1 MDPSRQERLRRQARR
16 APIVP
21 LAHQLSIIFQVH
33 PDIEASLDERT
44 LGRADIPAGLQR
56 LRAILRHSTAHVM
69 AAAVLDLF
77 PGTVIGIG
85 PATDEGFYYDFGFKE
100 RLLPEQL
107 PKIEARMREIIKA
120 APPFTK
126 EELPRTDA
134 VALFERL
141 HQPLKVELIADKVI
155 DATAR
160 IYRTGDFVDLCLG
173 PHVANAG
180 LLGAFRLLSIAGAYW
195 KGSEKN
201 QQLTRIYG
209 TAFPTQEQLDTHLK
223 MLEDAAKRDHRK
235 LGKELDLFLIDEM
248 VGRGLPL
255 LTPKGATIRRQM
267 EEFILR
273 LERRQGYE
281 HVKTPDIARLDI
293 YKISGHFERYRDS
306 MYAPSEMEEEQWQLR
321 PMNCPHHIR
330 VFQRKAYSF
339 RELPVRIAELGTVYR
354 YEKSGE
360 VSGLIR
366 VRAFTINDAHIF
378 CRPDQLNDEFE
389 RVIELILQVYR
400 AFGIT
405 DFYFRLSLRDDS
417 SNKWMGD
424 PAVWQ
429 RAQDAARE
437 ALRASGHPFV
447 EATGEAAFYGPKLDV
462 QIKDAIGREFSLSTN
477 QIDFLMPERFGLEY
491 VTSTQEMERP
501 VMIHRAP
508 IGSMERFMAYV
519 IERYAGAFPVWL
531 APVQVVFIPIAD
543 RHVEAVAKLAD
554 RFRQRDLRVEVDGR
568 SERMQAKIRD
578 AQLQKVPY
586 MAVVG
591 DKELEAGTLNIRR
604 REGGDQVAL
613 GVEDF
618 LRQLEDESRLP
629 L

>member
-1 MDPSRQERLRRQARR
+1 MSVDLE
-16 APIVP
+16 
-21 LAHQLSIIFQVH
+21 
-33 PDIEASLDERT
+33 T
-44 LGRADIPAGLQR
+44 
-56 LRAILRHSTAHVM
+56 LRHSTAHVM

-100 RLLPEQL
+100 RLLPEHL
-107 PKIEARMREIIKA
+107 PKIEARMREIIRA
-120 APPFTK
+120 APPFVK
-126 EELPRTDA
+126 EELPRTEA
-134 VALFERL
+134 IALFENL
-141 HQPLKVELIADKVI
+141 HQPLKVELIGDKVT
-155 DATAR
+155 DTTAR
-160 IYRTGDFVDLCLG
+160 IYRTGNFVDLCLG
-173 PHVANAG
+173 PHVSDAG
-180 LLGAFRLLSIAGAYW
+180 RLGAFRLLSIAGAYW

-209 TAFPTQEQLDTHLK
+209 TAFPTEAELEQHLK
-223 MLEDAAKRDHRK
+223 MLEEAARRDHRK
-235 LGKELDLFLIDEM
+235 LGKELDLFVIDEM

-281 HVKTPDIARLDI
+281 HVKTSDIARLEM
-293 YKISGHFERYRDS
+293 YKISGHFDRYREA
-306 MYAPSEMEEEQWQLR
+306 MYAPSEMEDEQWQLR

-339 RELPVRIAELGTVYR
+339 RDLPTRIAELGTVYR

-378 CRPDQLNDEFE
+378 CRPDQLTEEFE

-400 AFGIT
+400 AFEIK
-405 DFYFRLSLRDDS
+405 DFYFRLSLRDEVS
-417 SNKWMGD
+417 SKWMGD
-424 PAVWQ
+424 PAVWE
-429 RAQDAARE
+429 RAQNAARA
-437 ALRASGHPFV
+437 ALKESGHRFV
-447 EATGEAAFYGPKLDV
+447 EAPGEAAFYGPKLDV

-491 VTSTQEMERP
+491 VTSSQAMERP

-508 IGSMERFMAYV
+508 IGSMERFMAYL
-519 IERYAGAFPVWL
+519 IEHYAGAFPVWL
-531 APVQVVFIPIAD
+531 APVQLSFIPIAD
-543 RHVEAVAKLAD
+543 RHLEPVSKLAD
-554 RFRQRDLRVEVDGR
+554 RFRQRDLRVEVDAR

-591 DKELEAGTLNIRR
+591 DKELDAGTLNIRR
-604 REGGDQVAL
+604 REGGDQVAI
-613 GVEDF
+613 GIDEF
-618 LRQLEDESRLP
+618 LRRLEEEASLP

>member
-1 MDPSRQERLRRQARR
+1 MSEDLE
-16 APIVP
+16 
-21 LAHQLSIIFQVH
+21 
-33 PDIEASLDERT
+33 T
-44 LGRADIPAGLQR
+44 
-56 LRAILRHSTAHVM
+56 LRHSTAHVM

-85 PATDEGFYYDFGFKE
+85 PATDEGFYYDFGFQD

-107 PKIEARMREIIKA
+107 PRIEARMHEIVKA
-120 APPFTK
+120 ETPFIK
-126 EELPRTDA
+126 EEVPRADA

-141 HQPLKVELIADKVI
+141 HQPLKVELIEEKV
-155 DATAR
+155 TEPNAR
-160 IYRTGDFVDLCLG
+160 LYRTGDFVDLCLG

-180 LLGAFRLLSIAGAYW
+180 KLGAFRLLSIAGAYW

-209 TAFPTQEQLDTHLK
+209 TAFPTQAELESHLK
-223 MLEDAAKRDHRK
+223 MLEEAAKRDHRK
-235 LGKELDLFLIDEM
+235 LGKDLDLFLIDEM

-255 LTPKGATIRRQM
+255 LTPKGAAIRHQM

-281 HVKTPDIARLDI
+281 HVKTPDIARLEL
-293 YKISGHFERYRDS
+293 YKVSGHLERYRDS
-306 MYAPSEMEEEQWQLR
+306 MYAPSEIEDEEWQLR

-330 VFQRKAYSF
+330 LFQRKPLSF
-339 RELPVRIAELGTVYR
+339 RDLPVRIAELGTVYR

-378 CRPDQLNDEFE
+378 CRPDQLNVEFE
-389 RVIELILQVYR
+389 RVIQLILQVYR

-405 DFYFRLSLRDDS
+405 DFYFRLSLRDEV

-447 EATGEAAFYGPKLDV
+447 EAPGEAAFYGPKLDV

-477 QIDFLMPERFGLEY
+477 QIDFLLPERFGLEY
-491 VTSTQEMERP
+491 VTSEQTMERP
-501 VMIHRAP
+501 VMLHRAP
-508 IGSMERFMAYV
+508 IGSMERFMAYL
-519 IERYAGAFPVWL
+519 IEHYGGAFPVWL
-531 APVQVVFIPIAD
+531 APVQLVFIPIAD
-543 RHVEAVAKLAD
+543 RHLEAVTKLAE
-554 RFRQRDLRVEVDGR
+554 RFRNRDLRVEVDGR
-568 SERMQAKIRD
+568 AERMQAKIRN

-604 REGGDQVAL
+604 REGGDQVSL
-613 GVEDF
+613 TVDQF
-618 LRQLEDESRLP
+618 LAQLEDESKLP

>member
-1 MDPSRQERLRRQARR
+1 MSDDLE
-16 APIVP
+16 
-21 LAHQLSIIFQVH
+21 
-33 PDIEASLDERT
+33 T
-44 LGRADIPAGLQR
+44 
-56 LRAILRHSTAHVM
+56 LRHSTAHVM

-85 PATDEGFYYDFGFKE
+85 PATDEGFYYDFAFQD
-100 RLLPEQL
+100 RLLPEAL
-107 PKIEARMREIIKA
+107 PKIEARMHEIVKA
-120 APPFTK
+120 ATPFVK
-126 EELPRTDA
+126 EEVPRAEA

-141 HQPLKVELIADKVI
+141 HQPLKVELIEEKVTEP
-155 DATAR
+155 TAR
-160 IYRTGDFVDLCLG
+160 LYRTGDFVDLCLG

-180 LLGAFRLLSIAGAYW
+180 KLGAFRLLSIAGAYW

-209 TAFPTQEQLDTHLK
+209 TAFPTQAELDAHLK
-223 MLEDAAKRDHRK
+223 MLEEAAKRDHRK
-235 LGKELDLFLIDEM
+235 LGKELDLFLVDEM

-255 LTPKGATIRRQM
+255 LTPKGAAIRHQM
-267 EEFILR
+267 EEYILR

-281 HVKTPDIARLDI
+281 HVKTPDIARLEL
-293 YKISGHFERYRDS
+293 YKVSGHLERYHDS
-306 MYAPSEMEEEQWQLR
+306 MYAPSEMEDEEWQLR

-330 VFQRKAYSF
+330 VFQRKPSSF
-339 RELPVRIAELGTVYR
+339 RDLPVRIAELGTVYR

-378 CRPDQLNDEFE
+378 CRPDQLNAEFE
-389 RVIELILQVYR
+389 RVIQLILEVYR
-400 AFGIT
+400 VFGIK
-405 DFYFRLSLRDDS
+405 DFYFRLSLRDEV

-424 PAVWQ
+424 PAIWQ

-447 EATGEAAFYGPKLDV
+447 EAPGEAAFYGPKLDV

-477 QIDFLMPERFGLEY
+477 QIDFLLPERFGLEY
-491 VTSTQEMERP
+491 VTSEQTMARP
-501 VMIHRAP
+501 VMLHRAP
-508 IGSMERFMAYV
+508 IGSMERFMAYL
-519 IERYAGAFPVWL
+519 IEHYGGAFPVWL

-543 RHVEAVAKLAD
+543 RHLEAVTKLAE
-554 RFRQRDLRVEVDGR
+554 RFRDRDLRVEVDGKA
-568 SERMQAKIRD
+568 ERMQAKIRN

-591 DKELEAGTLNIRR
+591 DKELEGGTLNIRR
-604 REGGDQVAL
+604 REGGDQVSL
-613 GVEDF
+613 PTDQF
-618 LRQLEDESRLP
+618 LAQLEDESRLP

>member
-1 MDPSRQERLRRQARR
+1 MSEDLE
-16 APIVP
+16 
-21 LAHQLSIIFQVH
+21 
-33 PDIEASLDERT
+33 T
-44 LGRADIPAGLQR
+44 
-56 LRAILRHSTAHVM
+56 LRHSTAHVM

-77 PGTVIGIG
+77 PGTLIGIG
-85 PATDEGFYYDFGFKE
+85 PATDEGFYYDFGFQD
-100 RLLPEQL
+100 RLLPEHL
-107 PKIEARMREIIKA
+107 PKIEARMREIVKA
-120 APPFTK
+120 GTPFTK
-126 EELPRTDA
+126 EELPKAEA

-141 HQPLKVELIADKVI
+141 HQPLKVELIGDKVI
-155 DATAR
+155 EPTAR
-160 IYRTGDFVDLCLG
+160 LYRTGDFVDLCLG
-173 PHVANAG
+173 PHVASAAE
-180 LLGAFRLLSIAGAYW
+180 LGAFRLLSIAGAYW

-209 TAFPTQEQLDTHLK
+209 TAFPTQAELDDHLK
-223 MLEDAAKRDHRK
+223 MLEEAAKRDHRK
-235 LGKELDLFLIDEM
+235 LGKELDLFVIDEM

-255 LTPKGATIRRQM
+255 LTPKGAAIRQRM

-281 HVKTPDIARLDI
+281 HVKTPDIARLEL
-293 YKISGHFERYRDS
+293 YKVSGHLERYRES
-306 MYAPSEMEEEQWQLR
+306 MYAPSEMEDEQWQLR

-330 VFQRKAYSF
+330 LFQRKAYSF
-339 RELPVRIAELGTVYR
+339 RDLPVRIAELGTVYR

-366 VRAFTINDAHIF
+366 VRSFTINDAHIF
-378 CRPDQLNDEFE
+378 CRPDQLDEEFE
-389 RVIELILQVYR
+389 RVVQLILQVYR

-405 DFYFRLSLRDDS
+405 DFHFRLSLRDDV

-424 PAVWQ
+424 PAVWE
-429 RAQDAARE
+429 RAQDAGRR
-437 ALRASGHPFV
+437 ALRAAGHPFV
-447 EATGEAAFYGPKLDV
+447 EAPGDAAFYGPKLDV

-477 QIDFLMPERFGLEY
+477 QIDFLLPERFGLEY
-491 VTSTQEMERP
+491 VTSEQTMERP
-501 VMIHRAP
+501 VMLHRAP
-508 IGSMERFMAYV
+508 IGSMERFMAYL
-519 IERYAGAFPVWL
+519 IEHYGGAFPVWL

-543 RHVEAVAKLAD
+543 RHLEAVAKLAD
-554 RFRQRDLRVEVDGR
+554 RFRDRDLRVEVDGR
-568 SERMQAKIRD
+568 AERMQAKIRN

-604 REGGDQVAL
+604 REGGDQVS
-613 GVEDF
+613 VSVDQF

>member
-1 MDPSRQERLRRQARR
+1 MSDDLE
-16 APIVP
+16 
-21 LAHQLSIIFQVH
+21 
-33 PDIEASLDERT
+33 T
-44 LGRADIPAGLQR
+44 
-56 LRAILRHSTAHVM
+56 LRHSTAHVM

-85 PATDEGFYYDFGFKE
+85 PATDEGFYYDFAFQD
-100 RLLPEQL
+100 RLLPEAL
-107 PKIEARMREIIKA
+107 PKIEARMHEIVKA
-120 APPFTK
+120 ATPFVK
-126 EELPRTDA
+126 EEVPRTEA

-141 HQPLKVELIADKVI
+141 HQPLKVELIEEKVTEP
-155 DATAR
+155 TAR
-160 IYRTGDFVDLCLG
+160 LYRTGDFVDLCLG
-173 PHVANAG
+173 PHVPNAG
-180 LLGAFRLLSIAGAYW
+180 KLGAFRLLSIAGAYW

-209 TAFPTQEQLDTHLK
+209 TAFPTQAELDAHLT
-223 MLEDAAKRDHRK
+223 MLEEAAKRDHRK
-235 LGKELDLFLIDEM
+235 LGKELDLFLVDEM

-255 LTPKGATIRRQM
+255 LTPKGAAIRHQL

-281 HVKTPDIARLDI
+281 HVKTPDIARLEL
-293 YKISGHFERYRDS
+293 YKVSGHLERYHDS
-306 MYAPSEMEEEQWQLR
+306 MYAPSKMEDEEWQLR

-330 VFQRKAYSF
+330 VFQRKPSSF
-339 RELPVRIAELGTVYR
+339 RDLPVRIAELGTVYR

-378 CRPDQLNDEFE
+378 CRPDQLNVEFE
-389 RVIELILQVYR
+389 RVIQLILQVYR
-400 AFGIT
+400 AFGIK
-405 DFYFRLSLRDDS
+405 DFYFRLSLRDEV

-424 PAVWQ
+424 PAIWQ

-447 EATGEAAFYGPKLDV
+447 EAPGEAAFYGPKLDV

-477 QIDFLMPERFGLEY
+477 QIDFLLPERFGLEY
-491 VTSTQEMERP
+491 VTSEQTMARP
-501 VMIHRAP
+501 VMLHRAP
-508 IGSMERFMAYV
+508 IGSMERFMAYL
-519 IERYAGAFPVWL
+519 IEHYGGAFPVWL

-543 RHVEAVAKLAD
+543 RHLEAVTRLAE
-554 RFRQRDLRVEVDGR
+554 RFRDRDLRVEVDAKP
-568 SERMQAKIRD
+568 ERMQAKIRN

-591 DKELEAGTLNIRR
+591 DKELEGGTLNIRR
-604 REGGDQVAL
+604 REGGDQVS
-613 GVEDF
+613 VTVDQF
-618 LRQLEDESRLP
+618 LAQLEREAQLP

>member
-1 MDPSRQERLRRQARR
+1 
-16 APIVP
+16 
-21 LAHQLSIIFQVH
+21 
-33 PDIEASLDERT
+33 
-44 LGRADIPAGLQR
+44 
-56 LRAILRHSTAHVM
+56 
-69 AAAVLDLF
+69 
-77 PGTVIGIG
+77 
-85 PATDEGFYYDFGFKE
+85 
-100 RLLPEQL
+100 
-107 PKIEARMREIIKA
+107 
-120 APPFTK
+120 
-126 EELPRTDA
+126 
-134 VALFERL
+134 L
-141 HQPLKVELIADKVI
+141 HQPLKVELINDKVT

-160 IYRTGDFVDLCLG
+160 LYRTGDFVDLCLG

-180 LLGAFRLLSIAGAYW
+180 QLGAFRLLSIAGAYW

-209 TAFPTQEQLDTHLK
+209 TAFPTEQELDAHLT
-223 MLEDAAKRDHRK
+223 MLEEAAKRDHRK

-255 LTPKGATIRRQM
+255 LTPKGATVRRQL

-281 HVKTPDIARLDI
+281 HVKTPDIARLEI
-293 YKISGHFERYRDS
+293 YKTSGHYERYHDS
-306 MYAPSEMEEEQWQLR
+306 MYPASEVEGEEWQLR

-330 VFQRKAYSF
+330 VFQRRAYSF
-339 RELPVRIAELGTVYR
+339 RDLPARIAELGTVYR

-378 CRPDQLNDEFE
+378 CRPDQLNEEFE
-389 RVIELILQVYR
+389 RVIQLIFQVYR

-405 DFYFRLSLRDDS
+405 DFYFRLSLRDETS
-417 SNKWMGD
+417 GKWMGD
-424 PAVWQ
+424 PDVWH

-447 EATGEAAFYGPKLDV
+447 EAPGEAAFYGPKLDV
-462 QIKDAIGREFSLSTN
+462 QIKDAIGREFTLSTN

-491 VTSTQEMERP
+491 VTSDQRMERP

-508 IGSMERFMAYV
+508 IGSMERFMAYL
-519 IERYAGAFPVWL
+519 IEHYGGAFPVWL

-543 RHVEAVAKLAD
+543 RHLEAVAALAD
-554 RFRQRDLRVEVDGR
+554 RFRQRDLRVEVDAR
-568 SERMQAKIRD
+568 SERMQAKIRG

-604 REGGDQVAL
+604 REGGDQVSV
-613 GVEDF
+613 GVDAF
-618 LRQLEDESRLP
+618 LYQLEEESRLP
-629 L
+629 ID

>member
-1 MDPSRQERLRRQARR
+1 MSDDLE
-16 APIVP
+16 
-21 LAHQLSIIFQVH
+21 
-33 PDIEASLDERT
+33 T
-44 LGRADIPAGLQR
+44 
-56 LRAILRHSTAHVM
+56 LRHSTAHVM

-85 PATDEGFYYDFGFKE
+85 PATDEGFYYDFAFQD
-100 RLLPEQL
+100 RLLPEAL
-107 PKIEARMREIIKA
+107 PKIEARMHEIVKA
-120 APPFTK
+120 ATPFVK
-126 EELPRTDA
+126 QEVPRTEA

-141 HQPLKVELIADKVI
+141 HQPLKVELIEEKVTEP
-155 DATAR
+155 TAR
-160 IYRTGDFVDLCLG
+160 LYRTGDFVDLCLG
-173 PHVANAG
+173 PHVPNAG
-180 LLGAFRLLSIAGAYW
+180 KLGAFRLLSIAGAYW

-209 TAFPTQEQLDTHLK
+209 TAFPTQAELDAHLT
-223 MLEDAAKRDHRK
+223 MLEEAAKRDHRK
-235 LGKELDLFLIDEM
+235 LGKELDLFLVDEM

-255 LTPKGATIRRQM
+255 LTPKGAAIRHQL

-281 HVKTPDIARLDI
+281 HVKTPDIARLEL
-293 YKISGHFERYRDS
+293 YKVSGHLERYHDS
-306 MYAPSEMEEEQWQLR
+306 MYAPSEMEDEEWQLR

-330 VFQRKAYSF
+330 VFQRKPSSF
-339 RELPVRIAELGTVYR
+339 RDLPVRIAELGTVYR

-378 CRPDQLNDEFE
+378 CRPDQLNVEFE
-389 RVIELILQVYR
+389 RVIQLILQVYR
-400 AFGIT
+400 AFGIK
-405 DFYFRLSLRDDS
+405 DFYFRLSLRDEV

-424 PAVWQ
+424 PAIWQ

-447 EATGEAAFYGPKLDV
+447 EAPGEAAFYGPKLDV

-477 QIDFLMPERFGLEY
+477 QIDFLLPERFGLEY
-491 VTSTQEMERP
+491 VTSEQTMARP
-501 VMIHRAP
+501 VMLHRAP
-508 IGSMERFMAYV
+508 IGSMERFMAYL
-519 IERYAGAFPVWL
+519 IEHYGGAFPVWL

-543 RHVEAVAKLAD
+543 RHLEAVTKLAE
-554 RFRQRDLRVEVDGR
+554 RFRDRDLRVEVDGKA
-568 SERMQAKIRD
+568 ERMQAKIRN

-591 DKELEAGTLNIRR
+591 DKELEGGTLNIRR
-604 REGGDQVAL
+604 REGGDQVS
-613 GVEDF
+613 VTVDQF
-618 LRQLEDESRLP
+618 LAQLEREAQLP

>member
-1 MDPSRQERLRRQARR
+1 MSEDLE
-16 APIVP
+16 
-21 LAHQLSIIFQVH
+21 
-33 PDIEASLDERT
+33 T
-44 LGRADIPAGLQR
+44 
-56 LRAILRHSTAHVM
+56 LRHSTAHVM

-85 PATDEGFYYDFGFKE
+85 PATDEGFYYDFAFKD
-100 RLLPEQL
+100 RLQPEALPR
-107 PKIEARMREIIKA
+107 IEAKMREIIKQ
-120 APPFTK
+120 APPFVK
-126 EELPRTDA
+126 EEIPRADA
-134 VALFERL
+134 VALFEHL
-141 HQPLKVELIADKVI
+141 HQPLKVELIADKVTEG
-155 DATAR
+155 TAR
-160 IYRTGDFVDLCLG
+160 VYRTGDFVDLCLG

-180 LLGAFRLLSIAGAYW
+180 ELGAFRLLSIAGAYW

-209 TAFPTQEQLDTHLK
+209 TAFPTEAELDSHLK

-235 LGKELDLFLIDEM
+235 LGKDLDLFVVDEM

-255 LTPKGATIRRQM
+255 LTPKGTAVRRQM

-273 LERRQGYE
+273 LEQRQGYQ
-281 HVKTPDIARLDI
+281 HVKTPDIARLEI
-293 YKISGHFERYRDS
+293 YKISGHFERYRES
-306 MYAPSEMEEEQWQLR
+306 MYPPSEMEDEEWQLR

-330 VFQRKAYSF
+330 VFARKAYSF
-339 RELPVRIAELGTVYR
+339 RDLPVRLAELGTVYR

-378 CRPDQLNDEFE
+378 CRPDQLNEEFE
-389 RVIELILQVYR
+389 RVIQLILQVYR
-400 AFGIT
+400 AFGIK
-405 DFYFRLSLRDDS
+405 DFYFRLSLRDDA

-447 EATGEAAFYGPKLDV
+447 EAPGEAAFYGPKLDV
-462 QIKDAIGREFSLSTN
+462 QIKDAIGREFTLSTN

-491 VTSTQEMERP
+491 VTSEQSMARP

-508 IGSMERFMAYV
+508 IGSMERFMAYL
-519 IERYAGAFPVWL
+519 IETYAGAFPVWL
-531 APVQVVFIPIAD
+531 APVQLAFIPIAD
-543 RHVEAVAKLAD
+543 RHLEAVGRLAD
-554 RFRQRDLRVEVDGR
+554 RFRQEDLRVEVDGR
-568 SERMQAKIRD
+568 GERMQAKIRD

-604 REGGDQVAL
+604 REGGEQESVPTD
-613 GVEDF
+613 DF
-618 LRQLEDESRLP
+618 LARLAREAQLP
-629 L
+629 LE

>member
-1 MDPSRQERLRRQARR
+1 MSENLE
-16 APIVP
+16 V
-21 LAHQLSIIFQVH
+21 
-33 PDIEASLDERT
+33 
-44 LGRADIPAGLQR
+44 
-56 LRAILRHSTAHVM
+56 LRHSTAHVM

-77 PGTVIGIG
+77 PETAIGIG
-85 PATDEGFYYDFGFKE
+85 PATDEGFYYDFGFKD
-100 RLLPEQL
+100 RLLPEDL
-107 PKIEARMREIIKA
+107 PKIEARMREIVKA
-120 APPFTK
+120 APAFVQ
-126 EELPRTDA
+126 EEAPRA
-134 VALFERL
+134 EAIALFERL
-141 HQPLKVELIADKVI
+141 HQPLKVELINDKVT

-160 IYRTGDFVDLCLG
+160 LYRTGDFVDLCLG

-180 LLGAFRLLSIAGAYW
+180 QLGAFRLLSIAGAYW

-209 TAFPTQEQLDTHLK
+209 TAFATEAELDAHLK
-223 MLEDAAKRDHRK
+223 MLEEAAKRDHRK

-281 HVKTPDIARLDI
+281 HVKTPDIARLEI
-293 YKISGHFERYRDS
+293 YKISGHYERYHDS
-306 MYAPSEMEEEQWQLR
+306 MYPSSEIEDEEWQLR

-330 VFQRKAYSF
+330 VFQRRAYSF
-339 RELPVRIAELGTVYR
+339 RDLPVRIAELGTVYR

-378 CRPDQLNDEFE
+378 CRPDQLNEEFE
-389 RVIELILQVYR
+389 RVIQLIFQVYR
-400 AFGIT
+400 SFGIT
-405 DFYFRLSLRDDS
+405 DFYFRLSLRDDTS
-417 SNKWMGD
+417 GKWMGD
-424 PAVWQ
+424 PDVWR

-447 EATGEAAFYGPKLDV
+447 EAPGEAAFYGPKLDV
-462 QIKDAIGREFSLSTN
+462 QIKDAIGREFTLSTN

-491 VTSTQEMERP
+491 VTSDQRMERP

-508 IGSMERFMAYV
+508 IGSMERFMAYL
-519 IERYAGAFPVWL
+519 IEHYGGAFPVWL
-531 APVQVVFIPIAD
+531 APVQLTFIPIAD
-543 RHVEAVAKLAD
+543 RHLEAVSTLAD
-554 RFRQRDLRVEVDGR
+554 RFRQRDIRVEVDAR
-568 SERMQAKIRD
+568 SERMQAKIRA

-604 REGGDQVAL
+604 REGGDQVSIS
-613 GVEDF
+613 VDDF
-618 LRQLEDESRLP
+618 LQQLHVESRLP
-629 L
+629 LA

>member
-1 MDPSRQERLRRQARR
+1 MSENL
-16 APIVP
+16 
-21 LAHQLSIIFQVH
+21 
-33 PDIEASLDERT
+33 ET
-44 LGRADIPAGLQR
+44 
-56 LRAILRHSTAHVM
+56 LRHSTAHVM

-85 PATDEGFYYDFGFKE
+85 PATDEGFYYDFAFTD
-100 RLLPEQL
+100 RLQPEALPR
-107 PKIEARMREIIKA
+107 IEAKMREIIKQA
-120 APPFTK
+120 LPFAK
-126 EELPRTDA
+126 EEIPRGDA

-141 HQPLKVELIADKVI
+141 HQPLKVELIADKVT

-160 IYRTGDFVDLCLG
+160 VYRTGDFVDLCLG

-180 LLGAFRLLSIAGAYW
+180 QLGAFFLLSIAGAYW

-209 TAFPTQEQLDTHLK
+209 TAFPTEAELESHLK

-235 LGKELDLFLIDEM
+235 LGRDFDLFVVAEM
-248 VGRGLPL
+248 GGRGRPL
-255 LTPKGATIRRQM
+255 WTPKGAAVRGQM

-273 LERRQGYE
+273 LEQRQGYQ
-281 HVKTPDIARLDI
+281 HVKTPDIARLEI
-293 YKISGHFERYRDS
+293 YKISGHFERYRES
-306 MYAPSEMEEEQWQLR
+306 MYPPSEMEDEEWQLR

-330 VFQRKAYSF
+330 VFARKAYSF
-339 RELPVRIAELGTVYR
+339 RDLPVRLAELGTVYR

-378 CRPDQLNDEFE
+378 CRPDQLNEEFE
-389 RVIELILQVYR
+389 RVIQLILQVYR
-400 AFGIT
+400 AFEIS
-405 DFYFRLSLRDDS
+405 DFYFRLSLRDDA

-447 EATGEAAFYGPKLDV
+447 EAPGEAAFYGPKLDV
-462 QIKDAIGREFSLSTN
+462 QIKDAIGREFTLSTN

-491 VTSTQEMERP
+491 VTSEQSMARP
-501 VMIHRAP
+501 VMIHRAS
-508 IGSMERFMAYV
+508 IGSMERFMAYL
-519 IERYAGAFPVWL
+519 IETYAGAFPVWL
-531 APVQVVFIPIAD
+531 APVQLTFIPIAD
-543 RHVEAVAKLAD
+543 RHVEAVGRLAD
-554 RFRQRDLRVEVDGR
+554 RFRQADLRVEVDGR

-604 REGGDQVAL
+604 REGGEQESVPTD
-613 GVEDF
+613 DF
-618 LRQLEDESRLP
+618 LARLAREAQLP
-629 L
+629 LE

>member
-1 MDPSRQERLRRQARR
+1 MSEDLE
-16 APIVP
+16 
-21 LAHQLSIIFQVH
+21 
-33 PDIEASLDERT
+33 T
-44 LGRADIPAGLQR
+44 
-56 LRAILRHSTAHVM
+56 LRHSTAHVM

-85 PATDEGFYYDFGFKE
+85 PATDEGFYYDFGFQD

-107 PKIEARMREIIKA
+107 PKIEARMHEIVKA
-120 APPFTK
+120 ATPFVK
-126 EELPRTDA
+126 EEVPRAEA

-141 HQPLKVELIADKVI
+141 HQPLKVELIEEKV
-155 DATAR
+155 TEPNAR
-160 IYRTGDFVDLCLG
+160 LYRTGDFVDLCLG

-180 LLGAFRLLSIAGAYW
+180 KLGAFQLLSIAGAYW

-209 TAFPTQEQLDTHLK
+209 TAFPTQAELDAHLK
-223 MLEDAAKRDHRK
+223 MLEEAAKRDHRK

-255 LTPKGATIRRQM
+255 LTPKGAAIRHQM

-281 HVKTPDIARLDI
+281 HVKTPDIARLEL
-293 YKISGHFERYRDS
+293 YKVSGHLERYRDS
-306 MYAPSEMEEEQWQLR
+306 MYAPSEMEDEEWQLR

-330 VFQRKAYSF
+330 LFQRKPSSF
-339 RELPVRIAELGTVYR
+339 RDLPVRIAELGTVYR

-378 CRPDQLNDEFE
+378 CRPDQLNVEFE
-389 RVIELILQVYR
+389 RVIQLILQVYR

-405 DFYFRLSLRDDS
+405 DFYFRLSLRDEV

-424 PAVWQ
+424 PAIWQ

-447 EATGEAAFYGPKLDV
+447 EAPGEAAFYGPKLDV

-477 QIDFLMPERFGLEY
+477 QIDFLLPERFGLEY
-491 VTSTQEMERP
+491 VTSEQTMERP
-501 VMIHRAP
+501 VMLHRAP
-508 IGSMERFMAYV
+508 IGSMERFMAYL
-519 IERYAGAFPVWL
+519 IEHYGGAFPVWL
-531 APVQVVFIPIAD
+531 APVQLVFIPIAD
-543 RHVEAVAKLAD
+543 RHLESVAKLAD
-554 RFRQRDLRVEVDGR
+554 RFRDKDLRVEVDGR
-568 SERMQAKIRD
+568 AERMQAKIRN

-604 REGGDQVAL
+604 REGGDQMSVSIDQFL
-613 GVEDF
+613 G
-618 LRQLEDESRLP
+618 QLGEESRLP

>member
-1 MDPSRQERLRRQARR
+1 MSEDLE
-16 APIVP
+16 
-21 LAHQLSIIFQVH
+21 
-33 PDIEASLDERT
+33 T
-44 LGRADIPAGLQR
+44 
-56 LRAILRHSTAHVM
+56 LRHSTAHVM

-85 PATDEGFYYDFGFKE
+85 PATDEGFYYDFGFE
-100 RLLPEQL
+100 DRLLPEQL
-107 PKIEARMREIIKA
+107 PKIEARMHEIVKA
-120 APPFTK
+120 ATPFVK
-126 EELPRTDA
+126 EEVPRAEA

-141 HQPLKVELIADKVI
+141 HQPLKVELIEEKV
-155 DATAR
+155 TEPNAR
-160 IYRTGDFVDLCLG
+160 LYRTGDFVDLCLG
-173 PHVANAG
+173 PHVPNAG
-180 LLGAFRLLSIAGAYW
+180 KLGAFRLLSIAGAYW

-209 TAFPTQEQLDTHLK
+209 TAFPTEAELDAHLK
-223 MLEDAAKRDHRK
+223 MLEEAARRDHRK

-255 LTPKGATIRRQM
+255 LTPKGAAIRHQM

-281 HVKTPDIARLDI
+281 HVKTPDIARLEL
-293 YKISGHFERYRDS
+293 YKVSGHLDRYRES
-306 MYAPSEMEEEQWQLR
+306 MYAPSEMEDEEWQLR

-330 VFQRKAYSF
+330 LFQRKPSSF
-339 RELPVRIAELGTVYR
+339 RDLPVRIAELGTVYR

-378 CRPDQLNDEFE
+378 CRPDQLNVEFE
-389 RVIELILQVYR
+389 RVIQLILQVYR

-405 DFYFRLSLRDDS
+405 DFYFRLSLRDEV

-424 PAVWQ
+424 PAIWQ

-447 EATGEAAFYGPKLDV
+447 EAPGEAAFYGPKLDV

-477 QIDFLMPERFGLEY
+477 QIDFLLPERFGLEY
-491 VTSTQEMERP
+491 VTSEQTMERP
-501 VMIHRAP
+501 VMLHRAP
-508 IGSMERFMAYV
+508 IGSMERFMAYL
-519 IERYAGAFPVWL
+519 IEHYAGAFPVWL
-531 APVQVVFIPIAD
+531 APVQLVFIPIAD
-543 RHVEAVAKLAD
+543 RHLEAVSKLAE
-554 RFRQRDLRVEVDGR
+554 RFREKDLRVEVDGKA
-568 SERMQAKIRD
+568 ERMQAKIRN

-604 REGGDQVAL
+604 REGGDQVS
-613 GVEDF
+613 VTVDQF
-618 LRQLEDESRLP
+618 LAQLEREAQLP

>member
-1 MDPSRQERLRRQARR
+1 MSEDLE
-16 APIVP
+16 
-21 LAHQLSIIFQVH
+21 
-33 PDIEASLDERT
+33 
-44 LGRADIPAGLQR
+44 
-56 LRAILRHSTAHVM
+56 ILRHSTAHVM

-120 APPFTK
+120 ALPFTK

-209 TAFPTQEQLDTHLK
+209 TAFPTQEQLDSHLK

-235 LGKELDLFLIDEM
+235 LGKELDLFLVDEM

-293 YKISGHFERYRDS
+293 YKISGHFERYPDS

-405 DFYFRLSLRDDS
+405 DFYFRLSLRDDT

-491 VTSTQEMERP
+491 VTSTQAMERP

-508 IGSMERFMAYV
+508 IGSMERFMAYL

-591 DKELEAGTLNIRR
+591 DKELEARTLNIRR
-604 REGGDQVAL
+604 REGGDQVAV
-613 GVEDF
+613 GIEDF
-618 LRQLEDESRLP
+618 LRQLEDESGLP

>member
-1 MDPSRQERLRRQARR
+1 
-16 APIVP
+16 
-21 LAHQLSIIFQVH
+21 
-33 PDIEASLDERT
+33 
-44 LGRADIPAGLQR
+44 
-56 LRAILRHSTAHVM
+56 M

-85 PATDEGFYYDFGFKE
+85 PATDEGFYYDFGFE
-100 RLLPEQL
+100 DRLLPEQL
-107 PKIEARMREIIKA
+107 PKIEARMHEIVKA
-120 APPFTK
+120 ATPFVK
-126 EELPRTDA
+126 EEVPRAEA

-141 HQPLKVELIADKVI
+141 HQPLKVELIEEKV
-155 DATAR
+155 TEPNAR
-160 IYRTGDFVDLCLG
+160 LYRTGDFVDLCLG
-173 PHVANAG
+173 PHVPNAG
-180 LLGAFRLLSIAGAYW
+180 KLGAFRLLSIAGAYW

-209 TAFPTQEQLDTHLK
+209 TAFPTEAELDAHLK
-223 MLEDAAKRDHRK
+223 MLEEAARRDHRK

-255 LTPKGATIRRQM
+255 LTPKGAAIRHQM

-281 HVKTPDIARLDI
+281 HVKTPDIARLEL
-293 YKISGHFERYRDS
+293 YKVSGHLDRYRES
-306 MYAPSEMEEEQWQLR
+306 MYAPSEMEDEEWQLR

-330 VFQRKAYSF
+330 LFQRKPSSF
-339 RELPVRIAELGTVYR
+339 RDLPVRIAELGTVYR

-378 CRPDQLNDEFE
+378 CRPDQLNVEFE
-389 RVIELILQVYR
+389 RVIQLILQVYR

-405 DFYFRLSLRDDS
+405 DFYFRLSLRDEV

-424 PAVWQ
+424 PAIWQ

-447 EATGEAAFYGPKLDV
+447 EAPGEAAFYGPKLDV

-477 QIDFLMPERFGLEY
+477 QIDFLLPERFGLEY
-491 VTSTQEMERP
+491 VTSEQTMERP
-501 VMIHRAP
+501 VMLHRAP
-508 IGSMERFMAYV
+508 IGSMERFMAYL
-519 IERYAGAFPVWL
+519 IEHYAGAFPVWL
-531 APVQVVFIPIAD
+531 APVQLVFIPIAD
-543 RHVEAVAKLAD
+543 RHLEAVSRLAE
-554 RFRQRDLRVEVDGR
+554 RFREKDLRVEVDGKA
-568 SERMQAKIRD
+568 ERMQAKIRN

-604 REGGDQVAL
+604 REGGDQVS
-613 GVEDF
+613 VTVDQF
-618 LRQLEDESRLP
+618 LAQLEREAQLP

>member
-1 MDPSRQERLRRQARR
+1 MSEDLE
-16 APIVP
+16 
-21 LAHQLSIIFQVH
+21 
-33 PDIEASLDERT
+33 T
-44 LGRADIPAGLQR
+44 
-56 LRAILRHSTAHVM
+56 LRHSTAHVM

-85 PATDEGFYYDFGFKE
+85 PATDEGFYYDFGFQE

-107 PKIEARMREIIKA
+107 PKIEARMREIVKA
-120 APPFTK
+120 ATPFVK
-126 EELPRTDA
+126 EEVPRADA
-134 VALFERL
+134 IALFERL
-141 HQPLKVELIADKVI
+141 HQPLKVELIEEKV
-155 DATAR
+155 TEPNAR
-160 IYRTGDFVDLCLG
+160 LYRTGDFVDLCLG
-173 PHVANAG
+173 PHVPNAG
-180 LLGAFRLLSIAGAYW
+180 KLGAFRLLSIAGAYW

-209 TAFPTQEQLDTHLK
+209 TAFPTEAELDAHLK
-223 MLEDAAKRDHRK
+223 MLEEAAKRDHRK
-235 LGKELDLFLIDEM
+235 LGKELDLFVIDEM

-255 LTPKGATIRRQM
+255 LTPKGAAIRHQM

-281 HVKTPDIARLDI
+281 HVKTPDIARLEL
-293 YKISGHFERYRDS
+293 YRVSGHLDRYRDS
-306 MYAPSEMEEEQWQLR
+306 MYAPSEVEDEEWQLR

-330 VFQRKAYSF
+330 LFQRKPSSF
-339 RELPVRIAELGTVYR
+339 RDLPVRIAELGTVYR

-378 CRPDQLNDEFE
+378 CRPDQLNVEFE
-389 RVIELILQVYR
+389 RVIQLILQVYR

-405 DFYFRLSLRDDS
+405 DFYFRLSLRDEV

-424 PAVWQ
+424 PAIWQ

-447 EATGEAAFYGPKLDV
+447 EAPGEAAFYGPKLDV

-477 QIDFLMPERFGLEY
+477 QIDFLLPERFGLEY
-491 VTSTQEMERP
+491 VTSEQTMERP
-501 VMIHRAP
+501 VMLHRAP
-508 IGSMERFMAYV
+508 IGSMERFMAYL
-519 IERYAGAFPVWL
+519 IEHYGGAFPVWL
-531 APVQVVFIPIAD
+531 APVQLVFIPIAD
-543 RHVEAVAKLAD
+543 RHLEAVNKLAE
-554 RFRQRDLRVEVDGR
+554 RFREKDLRVEVDGR
-568 SERMQAKIRD
+568 AERMQAKIRN

-604 REGGDQVAL
+604 REGGDQVS
-613 GVEDF
+613 VTVDQF
-618 LRQLEDESRLP
+618 LAQLEDESKLP

>member
-1 MDPSRQERLRRQARR
+1 MSEDLE
-16 APIVP
+16 
-21 LAHQLSIIFQVH
+21 
-33 PDIEASLDERT
+33 T
-44 LGRADIPAGLQR
+44 
-56 LRAILRHSTAHVM
+56 LRHSTAHVM

-85 PATDEGFYYDFGFKE
+85 PATDEGFYYDFGFQD

-107 PKIEARMREIIKA
+107 PKIEARMREIVKA
-120 APPFTK
+120 ATPFIK
-126 EELPRTDA
+126 EEVPRAEA

-141 HQPLKVELIADKVI
+141 HQPLKVELIEEKVTE
-155 DATAR
+155 ANAR
-160 IYRTGDFVDLCLG
+160 LYRTGDFVDLCLG

-180 LLGAFRLLSIAGAYW
+180 KLGAFRLLSIAGAYW

-209 TAFPTQEQLDTHLK
+209 TAFPTQAELDAHLK
-223 MLEDAAKRDHRK
+223 MLEEAAKRDHRK

-255 LTPKGATIRRQM
+255 LTPKGAAIRQKM

-281 HVKTPDIARLDI
+281 HVKTPDIARLEL
-293 YKISGHFERYRDS
+293 YKVSGHLERYRDS
-306 MYAPSEMEEEQWQLR
+306 MYAPSEMEDEEWQLR

-330 VFQRKAYSF
+330 LFQRKPSSF
-339 RELPVRIAELGTVYR
+339 RDLPVRIAELGTVYR

-378 CRPDQLNDEFE
+378 CRPDQLNVEFE
-389 RVIELILQVYR
+389 RVIQLILQVYR

-405 DFYFRLSLRDDS
+405 DFYFRLSLRDEV

-424 PAVWQ
+424 PAIWQ

-447 EATGEAAFYGPKLDV
+447 EAPGEAAFYGPKLDV

-477 QIDFLMPERFGLEY
+477 QIDFLLPERFGLEY
-491 VTSTQEMERP
+491 VTSEQTMERP
-501 VMIHRAP
+501 VMLHRAP
-508 IGSMERFMAYV
+508 IGSMERFMAYL
-519 IERYAGAFPVWL
+519 IEHYGGAFPVWL
-531 APVQVVFIPIAD
+531 APVQAVFIPIAD
-543 RHVEAVAKLAD
+543 RHLEAVTKLAE
-554 RFRQRDLRVEVDGR
+554 RFRDKDLRVEVDGKA
-568 SERMQAKIRD
+568 ERMQAKIRS

-604 REGGDQVAL
+604 REGGDQVSVAIDQFL
-613 GVEDF
+613 G
-618 LRQLEDESRLP
+618 QLEEESRLP

>member
-1 MDPSRQERLRRQARR
+1 MSEDLE
-16 APIVP
+16 
-21 LAHQLSIIFQVH
+21 
-33 PDIEASLDERT
+33 T
-44 LGRADIPAGLQR
+44 
-56 LRAILRHSTAHVM
+56 LRHSTAHVM

-85 PATDEGFYYDFGFKE
+85 PATDEGFYYDFGFQD

-107 PKIEARMREIIKA
+107 PKIEARMHEIVKA
-120 APPFTK
+120 ATPFVK
-126 EELPRTDA
+126 EEVPRAEA
-134 VALFERL
+134 VAMFERL
-141 HQPLKVELIADKVI
+141 HQPLKVELIEEKV
-155 DATAR
+155 TEPNAR
-160 IYRTGDFVDLCLG
+160 LYRTGDFVDLCLG

-180 LLGAFRLLSIAGAYW
+180 KLGAFQLLSIAGAYW

-209 TAFPTQEQLDTHLK
+209 TAFPTQAELDAHLM
-223 MLEDAAKRDHRK
+223 MLEEAAKRDHRK

-255 LTPKGATIRRQM
+255 LTPKGAAIRHQM

-281 HVKTPDIARLDI
+281 HVKTPDIARLEL
-293 YKISGHFERYRDS
+293 YKVSGHLERYRDS
-306 MYAPSEMEEEQWQLR
+306 MYAPSEMEDEEWQLR

-330 VFQRKAYSF
+330 LFQRKPSSF
-339 RELPVRIAELGTVYR
+339 RDLPVRIAELGTVYR

-378 CRPDQLNDEFE
+378 CRPDQLNVEFE
-389 RVIELILQVYR
+389 RVIQLILQVYR
-400 AFGIT
+400 AFGIK
-405 DFYFRLSLRDDS
+405 DFYFRLSLRDEV

-424 PAVWQ
+424 PAIWQ

-447 EATGEAAFYGPKLDV
+447 EAPGEAAFYGPKLDV

-477 QIDFLMPERFGLEY
+477 QIDFLLPERFGLEY
-491 VTSTQEMERP
+491 VTSEQTMERP
-501 VMIHRAP
+501 VMLHRAP
-508 IGSMERFMAYV
+508 IGSMERFMAYL
-519 IERYAGAFPVWL
+519 IEHYGGAFPVWL
-531 APVQVVFIPIAD
+531 APVQLVFIPIAD
-543 RHVEAVAKLAD
+543 RHVEAVTKLAH
-554 RFRQRDLRVEVDGR
+554 RFRDKDLRVEVDGR
-568 SERMQAKIRD
+568 AERMQAKIRN

-604 REGGDQVAL
+604 REGGDQVSVSIDQFL
-613 GVEDF
+613 G
-618 LRQLEDESRLP
+618 QLEEESRLP

>member
-1 MDPSRQERLRRQARR
+1 MSEDLE
-16 APIVP
+16 
-21 LAHQLSIIFQVH
+21 
-33 PDIEASLDERT
+33 T
-44 LGRADIPAGLQR
+44 
-56 LRAILRHSTAHVM
+56 LRHSTAHVM

-120 APPFTK
+120 ALPFTK

-235 LGKELDLFLIDEM
+235 LGKELDLFLVDEM

-378 CRPDQLNDEFE
+378 CRPDQLNGEFE
-389 RVIELILQVYR
+389 RVIELILQVYK

-447 EATGEAAFYGPKLDV
+447 EAPGEAAFYGPKLDV

-491 VTSTQEMERP
+491 VTSTQAMERP

-508 IGSMERFMAYV
+508 IGSMERFMAYL

-591 DKELEAGTLNIRR
+591 DKELEARTLNIRR

-613 GVEDF
+613 GIEDF

>member
-1 MDPSRQERLRRQARR
+1 MSVDLE
-16 APIVP
+16 
-21 LAHQLSIIFQVH
+21 
-33 PDIEASLDERT
+33 T
-44 LGRADIPAGLQR
+44 
-56 LRAILRHSTAHVM
+56 LRHSTAHVM

-77 PGTVIGIG
+77 PGTLIGIG
-85 PATDEGFYYDFGFKE
+85 PATDEGFYYDFAFKE

-107 PKIEARMREIIKA
+107 PRIEARMREIVKE
-120 APPFTK
+120 APVFVK
-126 EELPRTDA
+126 EELPRADA

-141 HQPLKVELIADKVI
+141 QQPLKVEVIGDKVT
-155 DATAR
+155 DSTAR
-160 IYRTGDFVDLCLG
+160 LYRTGDFVDLCLG
-173 PHVANAG
+173 PHVADAG
-180 LLGAFRLLSIAGAYW
+180 KLGAFRLLSIAGAYW

-209 TAFPTQEQLDTHLK
+209 TAFPTQAELDHHLK
-223 MLEDAAKRDHRK
+223 MLEEAAKHDHRK

-267 EEFILR
+267 EEFIVR
-273 LERRQGYE
+273 LERRLGYE
-281 HVKTPDIARLDI
+281 HVKTPDIARLEL
-293 YKISGHFERYRDS
+293 YKISGHLERYRDS
-306 MYAPSEMEEEQWQLR
+306 MYAPSEMEDEEWQLR

-339 RELPVRIAELGTVYR
+339 RDLPVRIAELGTVYR

-378 CRPDQLNDEFE
+378 CRPDQLNEEFE
-389 RVIELILQVYR
+389 RVIQLMFQVYR

-405 DFYFRLSLRDDS
+405 DFHFRLSLRDDVS
-417 SNKWMGD
+417 TKWLGD
-424 PAVWQ
+424 PAVWE
-429 RAQDAARE
+429 RAQDAARQ
-437 ALRASGHPFV
+437 ALQASGHPFV
-447 EATGEAAFYGPKLDV
+447 EAPGEAAFYGPKLDV

-477 QIDFLMPERFGLEY
+477 QIDFLLPERFGLEY
-491 VTSTQEMERP
+491 VTSEQGIARP

-508 IGSMERFMAYV
+508 IGSMERFLAYL
-519 IERYAGAFPVWL
+519 IEHYAGAFPTWL

-543 RHVEAVAKLAD
+543 RHLEAVGRLAD

-613 GVEDF
+613 SVDEF
-618 LRQLEDESRLP
+618 LARLEAEVRLP

>member
-1 MDPSRQERLRRQARR
+1 MSEDLE
-16 APIVP
+16 
-21 LAHQLSIIFQVH
+21 
-33 PDIEASLDERT
+33 T
-44 LGRADIPAGLQR
+44 
-56 LRAILRHSTAHVM
+56 LRHSTAHVM

-85 PATDEGFYYDFGFKE
+85 PATDEGFYYDFGFQD
-100 RLLPEQL
+100 RLLPEHL
-107 PKIEARMREIIKA
+107 PKIEARMHEIVKA
-120 APPFTK
+120 GTPFIK
-126 EELPRTDA
+126 EEVPRADA

-141 HQPLKVELIADKVI
+141 HQPLKVELIEEKVTEP
-155 DATAR
+155 TAR
-160 IYRTGDFVDLCLG
+160 LYRTGDFVDLCLG

-180 LLGAFRLLSIAGAYW
+180 KLGAFRLLSIAGAYW

-209 TAFPTQEQLDTHLK
+209 TAFPTQAELDQHLK
-223 MLEDAAKRDHRK
+223 MLEEAAKRDHRK

-255 LTPKGATIRRQM
+255 LTPKGAAIRYQM
-267 EEFILR
+267 EQFILR

-281 HVKTPDIARLDI
+281 HVKTPDIARREL
-293 YKISGHFERYRDS
+293 YKVSGHLERYRDS
-306 MYAPSEMEEEQWQLR
+306 MYAPSEMEDEEWQLR

-330 VFQRKAYSF
+330 LFQRKPSSF
-339 RELPVRIAELGTVYR
+339 RDLPVRIAELGTVYR

-378 CRPDQLNDEFE
+378 CRPDQLNVEFE
-389 RVIELILQVYR
+389 RVIQLILQVYR

-405 DFYFRLSLRDDS
+405 DFYFRLSLRDDV

-424 PAVWQ
+424 PAIWQ

-447 EATGEAAFYGPKLDV
+447 EAPGEAAFYGPKLDV

-477 QIDFLMPERFGLEY
+477 QIDFLLPERFGLEY
-491 VTSTQEMERP
+491 VTSEQSMERP
-501 VMIHRAP
+501 VMLHRAP
-508 IGSMERFMAYV
+508 IGSMERFMAYL
-519 IERYAGAFPVWL
+519 IEHYGGAFPVWL
-531 APVQVVFIPIAD
+531 APVQLVFIPIAD
-543 RHVEAVAKLAD
+543 RHLEAVTKLAE
-554 RFRQRDLRVEVDGR
+554 RFRNRDLRVEVDGKA
-568 SERMQAKIRD
+568 ERMQAKIRN

-604 REGGDQVAL
+604 REGGDQLSV
-613 GVEDF
+613 GIDQF
-618 LRQLEDESRLP
+618 LAQLEDESKLP
-629 L
+629 LER

>member
-1 MDPSRQERLRRQARR
+1 MSEDLE
-16 APIVP
+16 
-21 LAHQLSIIFQVH
+21 
-33 PDIEASLDERT
+33 T
-44 LGRADIPAGLQR
+44 
-56 LRAILRHSTAHVM
+56 LRHSTAHVM

-85 PATDEGFYYDFGFKE
+85 PATDEGFYYDFGFQD

-107 PKIEARMREIIKA
+107 PKIEARMHEIVKA
-120 APPFTK
+120 ETPFVK
-126 EELPRTDA
+126 EEVPRADA

-141 HQPLKVELIADKVI
+141 HQPLKVELIEEKV
-155 DATAR
+155 TEPNAR
-160 IYRTGDFVDLCLG
+160 LYRTGNFVDLCLG

-180 LLGAFRLLSIAGAYW
+180 KLGAFQLLSIAGAYW

-209 TAFPTQEQLDTHLK
+209 TAFPTRAELDAHLK
-223 MLEDAAKRDHRK
+223 MLEEAAKRDHRK

-255 LTPKGATIRRQM
+255 LTPKGAAVRHQM

-281 HVKTPDIARLDI
+281 HVKTPDIARLEL
-293 YKISGHFERYRDS
+293 YKVSGHLERYRDS
-306 MYAPSEMEEEQWQLR
+306 MYAPSEIEDEEWQLR

-330 VFQRKAYSF
+330 LFQRKPLSF
-339 RELPVRIAELGTVYR
+339 RDLPVRIAELGTVYR

-378 CRPDQLNDEFE
+378 CRPDQLNVEFE
-389 RVIELILQVYR
+389 RVIQLILQVYR

-405 DFYFRLSLRDDS
+405 DFYFRLSLRDEV

-424 PAVWQ
+424 PAVWE

-447 EATGEAAFYGPKLDV
+447 EAPGEAAFYGPKLDV

-477 QIDFLMPERFGLEY
+477 QIDFLLPERFGLEY
-491 VTSTQEMERP
+491 VTSEQTMERP
-501 VMIHRAP
+501 VMLHRAP
-508 IGSMERFMAYV
+508 IGSMERFMAYL
-519 IERYAGAFPVWL
+519 IEHYGGAFPVWL
-531 APVQVVFIPIAD
+531 APVQLVFIPIAD
-543 RHVEAVAKLAD
+543 RHLEAVTKLAE
-554 RFRQRDLRVEVDGR
+554 RFRNRDLRVEVDGKA
-568 SERMQAKIRD
+568 ERMQAKIRN

-604 REGGDQVAL
+604 REGGDQVSV
-613 GVEDF
+613 GIDQF
-618 LRQLEDESRLP
+618 LAQLEDEAKLP

>member
-1 MDPSRQERLRRQARR
+1 MSEDLE
-16 APIVP
+16 
-21 LAHQLSIIFQVH
+21 
-33 PDIEASLDERT
+33 T
-44 LGRADIPAGLQR
+44 
-56 LRAILRHSTAHVM
+56 LRHSTAHVM

-85 PATDEGFYYDFGFKE
+85 PATDEGFYYDFGFQD

-107 PKIEARMREIIKA
+107 PKIEARMHEIVKA
-120 APPFTK
+120 ATPFVK
-126 EELPRTDA
+126 EEVPRAEA
-134 VALFERL
+134 VAMFERL
-141 HQPLKVELIADKVI
+141 HQPLKVELIEEKV
-155 DATAR
+155 TEPNAR
-160 IYRTGDFVDLCLG
+160 LYRTGDFVDLCLG

-180 LLGAFRLLSIAGAYW
+180 KLGAFQLLSIAGAYW

-209 TAFPTQEQLDTHLK
+209 TAFPTQAELDAHLR
-223 MLEDAAKRDHRK
+223 MLEEAAKRDHRK

-255 LTPKGATIRRQM
+255 LTPKGAAIRHQM

-281 HVKTPDIARLDI
+281 HVKTPDIARLEL
-293 YKISGHFERYRDS
+293 YKVSGHLERYRDS
-306 MYAPSEMEEEQWQLR
+306 MYAPSEMEDEEWQLR

-330 VFQRKAYSF
+330 LFQRKPSSF
-339 RELPVRIAELGTVYR
+339 RDLPVRIAELGTVYR

-378 CRPDQLNDEFE
+378 CRPDQLNVEFE
-389 RVIELILQVYR
+389 RVIQLILQVYR
-400 AFGIT
+400 AFGIK
-405 DFYFRLSLRDDS
+405 DFYFRLSLRDEV

-424 PAVWQ
+424 PAIWQ

-447 EATGEAAFYGPKLDV
+447 EAPGEAAFYGPKLDV

-477 QIDFLMPERFGLEY
+477 QIDFLLPERFGLEY
-491 VTSTQEMERP
+491 VTSEQTMERP
-501 VMIHRAP
+501 VMLHRAP
-508 IGSMERFMAYV
+508 IGSMERFMAYL
-519 IERYAGAFPVWL
+519 IEHYGGAFPVWL
-531 APVQVVFIPIAD
+531 APVQLVFIPIAD
-543 RHVEAVAKLAD
+543 RHVEAVTKLAH
-554 RFRQRDLRVEVDGR
+554 RFRDKDLRVEVDGR
-568 SERMQAKIRD
+568 AERMQAKIRN

-604 REGGDQVAL
+604 REGGDQVSVSIDQFL
-613 GVEDF
+613 G
-618 LRQLEDESRLP
+618 QLEEESRLP